1 MFNRFRFSKI
11 LYSIILLLFSF
22 SAMAIFTLPSL
33 IGGVSA
39 AQSTWW
45 QPTSAAP
52 IHWQWQIGTDFNI
65 STDLVPSVT
74 VYDVDGFSTS
84 QATVTALH
92 DLGYKVIAY
101 FSFGTYEDWRPDAA
115 SFPSNVKGS
124 TNGWPGE
131 NWLDIRADSVKT
143 IMTARINLAVSKGF
157 DAIEPDN
164 IDGYSNSTGF
174 PLTASDQLAYNEWI
188 STAVHA
194 AGLSVGLKNDI
205 DQVSTLEPYFD
216 WYLNEESYKYSE
228 YSNLSDF
235 VNANKA
241 VFEVEYGSSAPQAS
255 TMNSLHLNSITRDLD
270 LTSPSTSGYKRIPC
284 IPDTQNT
291 WTNSVA
297 IPETPSWDIN
307 GDHVCN
313 LLDVGAIGLHWNQTG
328 TPGWIPEDV
337 NRDGRVDIL
346 DVSILGLHWVR
357 RW

>member
-1 MFNRFRFSKI
+1 MIELRFRRK
-11 LYSIILLLFSF
+11 LIIPFITSTTAIVFAFLLIVTLCL
-22 SAMAIFTLPSL
+22 SAVGFPGKVL
-33 IGGVSA
+33 

-174 PLTASDQLAYNEWI
+174 PLTASNQLAYNEWI
-188 STAVHA
+188 ATAVHA

-205 DQVSTLEPYFD
+205 DQVPTLEPYFD
-216 WYLNEESYKYSE
+216 WCLNEESYKYSE

-241 VFEVEYGSSAPQAS
+241 VFEVEYGSSTSQAS
-255 TMNSLHLNSITRDLD
+255 TMNSLHINSMTRDIN
-270 LTSPSTSGYKRIPC
+270 LTSPSANGYKRIPC
-284 IPDTQNT
+284 IPDTQNS
-291 WTNSVA
+291 WTLTNK
-297 IPETPSWDIN
+297 
-307 GDHVCN
+307 
-313 LLDVGAIGLHWNQTG
+313 
-328 TPGWIPEDV
+328 
-337 NRDGRVDIL
+337 
-346 DVSILGLHWVR
+346 
-357 RW
+357 